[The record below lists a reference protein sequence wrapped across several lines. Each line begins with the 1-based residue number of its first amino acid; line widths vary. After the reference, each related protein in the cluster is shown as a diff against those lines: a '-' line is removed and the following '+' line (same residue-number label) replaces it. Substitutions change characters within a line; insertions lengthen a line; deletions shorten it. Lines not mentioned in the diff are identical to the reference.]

1 MRVFYCLIILF
12 SISINAQTHRFIYE
26 YQFKNDSLGEK
37 VRKENMVLDIN
48 PKEVKFYPHFQ
59 AENDSLNKVR
69 NFTNNNWDDELPT
82 LKREKNSDK
91 NVSYILF
98 NDYFSVSTEDEM
110 MWNLSSETKK
120 VGIYN
125 LQKATTKFGGR
136 NWTAWFN
143 TEVNLNEGPYK
154 FRGLPG
160 LIFEIADDK
169 NMFSFNLVKS
179 YQLKT
184 TFDTSTFME
193 SFAGQKPIMIDE
205 KTLTKKRLELFNDPL
220 YKFKER
226 FKNDDG
232 STNFSVMGVKIKSL
246 DQFKELTERLQDKFR
261 REYNPIELDKA
272 AQYPIK

>member
-1 MRVFYCLIILF
+1 MSKLYFLIILF
-12 SISINAQTHRFIYE
+12 SISVDAQTHRFIYE
-26 YQFKNDSLGEK
+26 YQFQNDSLADK
-37 VRKENMVLDIN
+37 SRKENMVLDID
-48 PKEVKFYPHFQ
+48 PKEVKFYPYFQ

-69 NFTNNNWDDELPT
+69 GYTNTNWDDDLPT
-82 LKREKNSDK
+82 LKRERNSDR
-91 NVSYILF
+91 NTAYVLF
-98 NDYFSVSTEDEM
+98 NDYFSVATEDKM
-110 MWNLSSETKK
+110 TWILSSETKQ

-125 LQKATTKFGGR
+125 LQKATTRFGGR

-143 TEVNLNEGPYK
+143 TEISLNEGPYK

-160 LIFEIADDK
+160 LIFEIADDR
-169 NMFSFNLVKS
+169 NMFSFKLMKS

-184 TFDTSTFME
+184 TFDTSAFLE
-193 SFAGQKPIMIDE
+193 SFAGQKPIQINE

-226 FKNDDG
+226 FINDDG

-246 DQFKELTERLQDKFR
+246 DQFKELTERLQEKFR

-272 AQYPIK
+272 VHYPVK